1 MSEYKL
7 KELEYVGGGF
17 RARFTPV
24 DNDIEFFIS
33 NNEEGIETLL
43 HYASHPDELVRIDVD
58 DEVRMNEPK
67 IKFGRGCVMSKW
79 YPCRWLKRLV
89 DE

>member
-7 KELEYVGGGF
+7 RELEYVDGGF

-24 DNDIEFFIS
+24 DNDIEFFIR
-33 NNEEGIETLL
+33 NEEGVETLL
-43 HYASHPDELVRIDVD
+43 HYASHPDELVWIDVD
-58 DEVRMNEPK
+58 DDACTKESK
-67 IKFGRGCVMSKW
+67 IHFSRGCVGSKW
-79 YPCRWLKRLV
+79 YPCCWLKRLV

>member
-7 KELEYVGGGF
+7 KELEYVYGGF

-24 DNDIEFFIS
+24 DNDIEFFITD
-33 NNEEGIETLL
+33 EEGIETLL
-43 HYASHPDELVRIDVD
+43 HYASHPDGLVRIDVD
-58 DEVRMNEPK
+58 DKACMSEPK
-67 IKFGRGCVMSKW
+67 IQFGRGCAGSKW